1 MLEGR
6 SIMVG
11 AFAPAA
17 EGLDCIICSKSI
29 PIWAQ
34 AADLTRQRLL
44 SSLSPWPAKVPA
56 DANSNAV
63 AIKSKLVFIM
73 TSCSHPAAIKYSATI
88 CACSGEKSVKTG
100 VFAAKNTIES
110 SHTHRFKTHN
120 QYRLLMTRLHIQD
133 IAKRLAHGTA
143 FPQNH
148 TRTMAGTARHC

>member
-56 DANSNAV
+56 DANSSAV
-63 AIKSKLVFIM
+63 VIKSKLVFIM
-73 TSCSHPAAIKYSATI
+73 TSCSHPATIKYSATI
-88 CACSGEKSVKTG
+88 CACSGEKSVKTRA
-100 VFAAKNTIES
+100 FAARNPIES
-110 SHTHRFKTHN
+110 SRTHRLNTHN
-120 QYRLLMTRLHIQD
+120 RYRLSMIRPRIQN

-148 TRTMAGTARHC
+148 TRAVAGIARHC